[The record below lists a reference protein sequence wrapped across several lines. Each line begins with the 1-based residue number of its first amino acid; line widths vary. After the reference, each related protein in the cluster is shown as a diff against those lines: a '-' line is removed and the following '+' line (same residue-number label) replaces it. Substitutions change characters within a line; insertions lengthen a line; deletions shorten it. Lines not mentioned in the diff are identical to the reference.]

1 MEPITTWQKIKII
14 GEETR
19 SETQWGKNKISLK
32 QEAANQNLQKKKAV
46 VLSGDSITQRK
57 KRNIP
62 VTVEECISSEKKYI
76 LDRVRGRQPK
86 LYIYIIC
93 ILYPVCQVGCVKGRG
108 AI

>member
-1 MEPITTWQKIKII
+1 M
-14 GEETR
+14 GEKQNKPKTG
-19 SETQWGKNKISLK
+19 SSKPKIS
-32 QEAANQNLQKKKAV
+32 KKKAV

-86 LYIYIIC
+86 LSYTFISYISFTQSAKWAVSKAEQ
-93 ILYPVCQVGCVKGRG
+93 PFEPATHQTEGGFSNSSF
-108 AI
+108 